1 MTPTET
7 PGGPGGRRVPLTAG
21 SWLLLSDG
29 AVDVFV
35 QALESPSPWL
45 PLGRR
50 TAPAALRGGDSPDG
64 YETFAV
70 PLPGSDWQVR
80 GEAPDG
86 PAAVDLAPLAAA
98 AVLTHDQWEAAEVQR
113 LGRSDTA
120 ALRDLAVATDALA
133 LVMDEPDGGTSRP
146 VDQLETLT
154 EAIQRIGEQ
163 IGVDF
168 PGVNPGTVLH
178 DPVVEIANSG
188 GCRVRPVSLSG
199 EWWTHAIEPVL
210 AYRGPDRTPVACIP
224 GESGRGRVFDP
235 VEGRWLPLAEVAD
248 QLADEGYAF
257 TRPLPQQRASAKS
270 LLRFAFGRSR
280 GTTRQLM
287 GAGFLAG
294 MAGLAI
300 PLITTLFY
308 NLVIPQQSVSLLL
321 GLLVLLIG
329 AAVAVGLL
337 QLTQNIA
344 LLRLEGVLQQELEP
358 SIWNHLLRLPSG
370 FFRRYTTGDLVNRVQ
385 GVDTIRQLIG
395 GSVLTSFITAIFAG
409 VNLVILFFYSV
420 PLALIT
426 VIIVVVVVG
435 LVLALNIRNIRNQRA
450 GFNSTGEL
458 YGYVFQLL
466 GGVSKI
472 RVAGAEAQV
481 VARWERLFRTNME
494 YTYRSGRIRVYTT
507 AITAAFATAIS
518 TVVIAYAGT
527 VLDGDLSSGTF
538 LGFIS
543 AAGAFAAGITAMTYS
558 FGPLGACV
566 PLFERIM
573 PILEAEPEQPLE
585 ALDPGQITGRISVHD
600 LHFRYSSDSPEVLHG
615 VSFDVRPG
623 EFLAITGTSGSGKS
637 TTLKLLLGLEVPDQ
651 GSVSYDG
658 QSLGLLNR
666 TLLRRQIGVVMQ
678 EARPLPGPILA
689 AIVGNSGKGEQDAWA
704 AAELVGI
711 ADDIR
716 AMPMGMRTMISAGTG
731 QISGG
736 QMQRILLAR
745 ALVTRPRVLF
755 LDEATSALDNIS
767 QQTVTNALN
776 ALDVTRVVVAHR
788 LTTIR
793 EADRILVI
801 DAGRVV
807 QTGNYDE
814 LVAQAGPFRELV
826 ARQAEVALPPL
837 AAARPSSTPAAT
849 AAT

>member
-1 MTPTET
+1 MTHDTNPAALE
-7 PGGPGGRRVPLTAG
+7 GRQLTMAHG
-21 SWLLLSDG
+21 THLLVSDG

-35 QALESPSPWL
+35 QALQSPAPWL
-45 PLGRR
+45 PLGRQA
-50 TAPAALRGGDSPDG
+50 APVLLAGGESPSG
-64 YETFAV
+64 YQTFAV
-70 PLPGSDWQVR
+70 PVPGSRWQVLSAA
-80 GEAPDG
+80 EAQTEVALVELP
-86 PAAVDLAPLAAA
+86 PLAS
-98 AVLTHDQWEAAEVQR
+98 AVVQVHKQREAAELER
-113 LGRSDTA
+113 MRRSDTA
-120 ALRDLAVATDALA
+120 ALRDLGAATDALA
-133 LVMDEPDGGTSRP
+133 LVMDEPDGGTRRP
-146 VDQLETLT
+146 NNRLEVLA
-154 EAIQRIGEQ
+154 EAIACIGEQ
-163 IGVDF
+163 IGVEF
-168 PGVNPGTVLH
+168 PMVTPGTDYH
-178 DPVVEIANSG
+178 DPVVDIANSG
-188 GCRVRPVSLSG
+188 GCRVRPVSLAG
-199 EWWTHAIEPVL
+199 TWWTHAIEPVL
-210 AYRGPDRTPVACIP
+210 AYRGPGRTPVACIP

-235 VEGRWLPLAEVAD
+235 TEGHWLPLVAVAD
-248 QLADEGYAF
+248 DLAAEGYAF
-257 TRPLPQQRASAKS
+257 TRPLPPERASAKA

-280 GTTRQLM
+280 GTTRQLL

-294 MAGLAI
+294 LAGLAI
-300 PLITTLFY
+300 PLITTLFF
-308 NLVIPQQSVSLLL
+308 NLVIPQQSVTLLL

-329 AAVAVGLL
+329 AAIAVGLL

-370 FFRRYTTGDLVNRVQ
+370 FFRRFTTGDLVNRVQ
-385 GVDTIRQLIG
+385 GVDMIRQLIG
-395 GSVLTSFITAIFAG
+395 GSVITSFITAIFAT

-426 VIIVVVVVG
+426 MAIVILVVG
-435 LVLALNIRNIRNQRA
+435 VVLLLNIRNIRNQRA
-450 GFNSTGEL
+450 GFTSTGEL

-466 GGVSKI
+466 GGVPKI

-507 AITAAFATAIS
+507 AITAAFASAIS
-518 TVVIAYAGT
+518 TVVVAYGGW
-527 VLDGDLSSGTF
+527 VLRGDLSSGTF
-538 LGFIS
+538 LGFIA
-543 AAGAFAAGITAMTYS
+543 AAGAFAAGISAMTYS

-566 PLFERIM
+566 PLFERIL

-585 ALDPGQITGRISVHD
+585 ALDPGTITGRITAHD
-600 LHFRYSSDSPEVLHG
+600 LHFRYAPDSPEVLHG

-637 TTLKLLLGLEVPDQ
+637 TTLKLLLGLELPDQ

-678 EARPLPGPILA
+678 EARPLPGPLLK
-689 AIVGNSGKGEQDAWA
+689 AIVGDSGKSEEDAWA

-711 ADDIR
+711 ADDVR

-745 ALVTRPRVLF
+745 ALVTKPQVLF

-767 QQTVTNALN
+767 QQIVTDALN

-807 QTGNYDE
+807 QDGNYDE
-814 LVAQAGPFRELV
+814 LVVQRGPFRELV
-826 ARQAEVALPPL
+826 SRQADVALPPL
-837 AAARPSSTPAAT
+837 AEALVDIPSD
-849 AAT
+849 